1 MAKAPGKRAKDST
14 EGQAPT
20 SVLEAAWQAYGAGD
34 SLMARRLAGQV
45 VASGGTAKDA
55 ETAKRIAKT
64 LFVTGDPRIA
74 TPDTVEVARELA
86 SRTGPPTKTYLFVG
100 LALGIFLLLTLLA
113 VLRY

>member
-1 MAKAPGKRAKDST
+1 MAKASGKREKDPP
-14 EGQAPT
+14 EAQAPT

-45 VASGGTAKDA
+45 ARSGGTARDA
-55 ETAKRIAKT
+55 ETARRIAKT
-64 LFVTGDPRIA
+64 LFVPGDPRVA

-86 SRTGPPTKTYLFVG
+86 ARTGPPTKTYLFVG
-100 LALGIFLLLTLLA
+100 LALGVFLLLTLMA